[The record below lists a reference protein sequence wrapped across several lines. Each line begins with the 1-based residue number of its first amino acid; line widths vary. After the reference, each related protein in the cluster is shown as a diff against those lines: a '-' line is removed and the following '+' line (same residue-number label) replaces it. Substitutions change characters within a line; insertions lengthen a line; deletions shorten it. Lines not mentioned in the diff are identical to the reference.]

1 MRTHAAKSAATL
13 LMAALLGA
21 CSGRPQAPRV
31 PPATDA
37 TVPLSGAVRGVASD
51 GTTWFAALAGESS
64 TTIVAQR
71 AAGPS
76 WRTDLPGHP
85 AALAAGGALV
95 AAVVSANGTLGDMPV
110 RGDPAAAVLALDGAT
125 GTKTWTLLVDS
136 TEWAVVSD
144 IAPHGDGFIVGGLFG
159 GTLRIGTRVVTSAGG
174 SDGFV
179 VRISATG
186 EPVWLVRTGGA
197 LADGIQS
204 VATRGDRIAI
214 AGTFTTGAELGGVA
228 LAPYEDRS
236 PFGDAFAAELDANGA
251 RRWAATFGGR
261 GDDTVAGVTIDAR
274 GNVVVAGSARE
285 VVHVGSAQLVTQG
298 EGDGV
303 LVWFNERGE
312 PGAAVLVGGLDFDG
326 LRDITS
332 AGDKVIAGGF
342 FSGSIK
348 LGDRAL
354 TAGGGDDSFIAAFDH
369 NGTVATVWH
378 VGGDGREEITALST
392 IPGGFIAGV
401 AHTAAAAIDDAK
413 LPAPTDPMRGSAL
426 VVRGLR

>member
-1 MRTHAAKSAATL
+1 M
-13 LMAALLGA
+13 
-21 CSGRPQAPRV
+21 
-31 PPATDA
+31 PPAADA
-37 TVPLSGAVRGVASD
+37 TVPLPGAVRSVASA
-51 GTTWFAALAGESS
+51 GPSWFAALAGEGA
-64 TTIVAQR
+64 TTIVARR
-71 AAGPS
+71 AAADA
-76 WRTDLPGHP
+76 WRTELPGRP
-85 AALAAGGALV
+85 AAVAATDALV
-95 AAVVSANGTLGDMPV
+95 AAAVSGNGALGDTPL
-110 RGDPAAAVLALDGAT
+110 RGDPGAAVIALDGAT
-125 GTKTWTLLVDS
+125 GAKKWTLLVDS

-144 IAPHGDGFIVGGLFG
+144 VAPYGDGFIVSGLFG
-159 GTLRIGTRVVTSAGG
+159 GTLRIGKRVVTSAGG

-179 VRISATG
+179 ARIAASG

-197 LADGIQS
+197 LADGIQG

-214 AGTFTTGAELGGVA
+214 AGTFTTGAELGGVP
-228 LAPYEDRS
+228 LAPYDDRS
-236 PFGDAFAAELDANGA
+236 PFGDGFAAELDANGA
-251 RRWAATFGGR
+251 RKWAATFGGR
-261 GDDTVAGVTIDAR
+261 ADDTVAGVTIDAR

-332 AGDKVIAGGF
+332 TGDKVIAGGF

-348 LGDRAL
+348 LGDRTL

-378 VGGDGREEITALST
+378 VGGDGREEITALAT
-392 IPGGFIAGV
+392 VPGGFIAGV
-401 AHTAAAAIDDAK
+401 AHTAAAAVESTQLA
-413 LPAPTDPMRGSAL
+413 APTDPMHGGAL
-426 VVRGLR
+426 VVRGVP